1 MVTYT
6 KANGKMTKLMEKEFT
21 IIMTVP
27 ATQDNGVKIFS
38 KATEYKNGSMDPH
51 TKGKVTN

>member
-1 MVTYT
+1 
-6 KANGKMTKLMEKEFT
+6 MEKEFT